1 MKRVLFKI
9 IVPIALIT
17 VWMLTCYQVCNKTEG
32 FDWFLYWIIVG
43 CPFGIRR
50 MCFWLIPKN
59 FGISGS
65 IGILAL
71 NCILGGLSGGIVL
84 IVKIISRGT
93 CQCGIRALL
102 DKKSKGEDIELL
114 DFLSKGGAVRLWL
127 LFY

>member
-9 IVPIALIT
+9 LVPAVLIA
-17 VWMLTCYQVCNKTEG
+17 VWMLTCYPVCNRTEG

-71 NCILGGLSGGIVL
+71 NCILGGLIGGIVL
-84 IVKIISRGT
+84 IAKIISM
-93 CQCGIRALL
+93 AV
-102 DKKSKGEDIELL
+102 ELINIVSGR
-114 DFLSKGGAVRLWL
+114 FWTFCPEVNVG
-127 LFY
+127 

>member
-1 MKRVLFKI
+1 MICMEVDGMKRVLFKI

-71 NCILGGLSGGIVL
+71 NCILGGLIGGIVL
-84 IVKIISRGT
+84 IAKIISMAVELINIVSGHFWT
-93 CQCGIRALL
+93 
-102 DKKSKGEDIELL
+102 KSPKVKI
-114 DFLSKGGAVRLWL
+114 
-127 LFY
+127 

>member
-9 IVPIALIT
+9 IVPATLIT
-17 VWMLTCYQVCNKTEG
+17 VWMLICYPVCNKTEG
-32 FDWFLYWIIVG
+32 FDWFLYWIIAG

-71 NCILGGLSGGIVL
+71 NCILGGLIGGIVL
-84 IVKIISRGT
+84 IVKIISIVGELISMVSENFWT
-93 CQCGIRALL
+93 KSPKV
-102 DKKSKGEDIELL
+102 KKM
-114 DFLSKGGAVRLWL
+114 
-127 LFY
+127 